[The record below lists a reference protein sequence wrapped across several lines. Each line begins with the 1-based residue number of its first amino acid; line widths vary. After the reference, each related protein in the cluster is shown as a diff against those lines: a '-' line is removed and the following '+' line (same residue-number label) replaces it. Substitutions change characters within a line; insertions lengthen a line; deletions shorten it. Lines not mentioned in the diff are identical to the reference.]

1 MEMEIITAPIV
12 VLNNLSVFP
21 GITTLLEINRKQS
34 IESVQYAG
42 QNHRML
48 VFVMPLEEYKEEIQ
62 DPDSPVQSLMKL
74 HSMGV
79 MAKLSY
85 SQKTGNGT
93 LRISVEGVGR
103 VELLALQDFM
113 VTVQSAPMQITFDH
127 TVCTPEEQEAMEEL
141 LEEKFLACVNAFP
154 KQSGMSSVKNLLN
167 QQVPLGVKM
176 NAIMA
181 KLPFKAEK
189 RYRYLET
196 TQMEER
202 LYLLMQMLDEETQSL
217 TLRDSINRK
226 VREHIDQNQ
235 REYVLREQMRTIQDE
250 LGDGMTEQNRE
261 LEERLK
267 ELDAPQ
273 EVSARITKEL
283 GRLKTMP
290 FGSQESVVLRGFVE
304 TLLDM
309 PWNKKTTEDT
319 DIAHAK
325 EILEEDHYGL
335 DKVKERVLEYLAV
348 RNLNGG
354 HESTILC
361 LVGPPGTGKTSIA
374 KSIARALNRKYVRI
388 SLGGVHDEAEIRGH
402 RKTYVGAMPG
412 RIANAIKQAGVSNP
426 LIVLDELDKL
436 GADHR
441 GDPAS
446 ALLEVLDS
454 EQNVTFRDHF
464 LELPIDLSEVIFV
477 ATANDAG
484 TIPGPLRDR
493 VEMIQVDSYTA
504 NEKLHIAEKYLVEKQ
519 KEKHGLSGNQLTI
532 TQDALYALIHS
543 YTKEAGVRELER
555 KIGALCRKTARVILE
570 EHAEGVTI
578 EAKDLEHFLGKALYK
593 EENVTHEDQ
602 VGIVRG
608 LAWTSV
614 GGDTLEVE
622 VNVMPGKGVLQL
634 TGKLGDVM
642 KESAQTALTYVR
654 SISEDYAV
662 DDEYF
667 DKHDIHLHVPE
678 GAVPKD
684 GPSAGVTIAT
694 AMFSAVTGKPV
705 RGDVAMT
712 GEVTLRGRVLPIGG
726 LKEKLLAAGD
736 AGMKRVLV
744 PAANEPDVA
753 ELSTEITEP
762 LDIRFVKNMNEV
774 LEGALA

>member
-1 MEMEIITAPIV
+1 M
-12 VLNNLSVFP
+12 
-21 GITTLLEINRKQS
+21 
-34 IESVQYAG
+34 
-42 QNHRML
+42 
-48 VFVMPLEEYKEEIQ
+48 
-62 DPDSPVQSLMKL
+62 
-74 HSMGV
+74 
-79 MAKLSY
+79 
-85 SQKTGNGT
+85 
-93 LRISVEGVGR
+93 RISVEGIER
-103 VELLALQDFM
+103 VELLALQEQTATLQEM
-113 VTVQSAPMQITFDH
+113 PMELTFSSTD
-127 TVCTPEEQEAMEEL
+127 CSQEEQEAMEEL
-141 LEEKFLACVNAFP
+141 LEEKFLACVSAYP
-154 KQSGMSSVKNLLN
+154 KQSGAANLKSLIE
-167 QQVPLGVKM
+167 QRVPIGVKM
-176 NAIMA
+176 NAIAA
-181 KLPFKAEK
+181 KLPLKSES
-189 RYRYLET
+189 RYQFLST
-196 TQMEER
+196 TGLVDRM
-202 LYLLMQMLDEETQSL
+202 YLLMRLLDDEAQNL
-217 TLRDSINRK
+217 ALKDAINTK
-226 VREHIDQNQ
+226 VRQRIDQNQ

-250 LGDGMTEQNRE
+250 LGEGAAEQNRE
-261 LEERLK
+261 LEERLDT
-267 ELDAPQ
+267 LDAPA
-273 EVSARITKEL
+273 EVLERVKKEIS
-283 GRLKTMP
+283 RLKTMP
-290 FGSQESVVLRGFVE
+290 FGSQESVVLRGYVE

-319 DIAHAK
+319 DLAHAR

-335 DKVKERVLEYLAV
+335 EKVKERVLEYLAV

-374 KSIARALNRKYVRI
+374 KSIASALNRKYVRI

-412 RIANAIKQAGVSNP
+412 RIAAAIKQAGVSNP

-446 ALLEVLDS
+446 ALLEVLDA
-454 EQNVTFRDHF
+454 EQNVTFRDHY
-464 LELPIDLSEVIFV
+464 LELPMDLSEVVFV
-477 ATANDAG
+477 ATANDAS

-493 VEMIQVDSYTA
+493 VEMIHVDSYTA
-504 NEKLHIAEKYLVEKQ
+504 NEKLHIAQKYLVKKQ
-519 KEKHGLSGNQLTI
+519 IEKHGLEPEQLHI
-532 TQDALYALIHS
+532 TTEALYALIHG

-555 KIGALCRKTARVILE
+555 KIGALCRKTARAILE
-570 EHAEGVTI
+570 DHAQEVTVTP
-578 EAKDLEHFLGKALYK
+578 KDLERLLGKALYK
-593 EENVTHEDQ
+593 EEDVSHEAQ

-654 SISEDYAV
+654 SISENYAV

-753 ELSTEITEP
+753 ELSAEITDP
-762 LDIRFVKNMNEV
+762 LEIRFVKNMNEV
-774 LEGALA
+774 LDSALA